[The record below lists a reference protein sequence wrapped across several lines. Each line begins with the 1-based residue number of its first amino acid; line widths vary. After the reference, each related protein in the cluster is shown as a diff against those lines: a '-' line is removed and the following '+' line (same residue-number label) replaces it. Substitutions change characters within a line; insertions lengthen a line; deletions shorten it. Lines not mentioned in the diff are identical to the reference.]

1 MSELDGFEV
10 MPYINQ
16 RTNKGKIAA
25 RDKRIEQ
32 LEGEI
37 GGTRTISIPSLA
49 FNYVDNR
56 LESIGSGG
64 ELYARKR
71 GTHVAHYGT
80 RWHELFGT
88 PERAARTLRDYCFN
102 TASCAECG
110 IGCKSKCFEDYDA
123 LLEWLRGESND

>member
-1 MSELDGFEV
+1 MSELE
-10 MPYINQ
+10 
-16 RTNKGKIAA
+16 
-25 RDKRIEQ
+25 
-32 LEGEI
+32 
-37 GGTRTISIPSLA
+37 GTRTISIPSLA

-88 PERAARTLRDYCFN
+88 PERAARTIINGCGGDCIACLLPTDCPCHDSF
-102 TASCAECG
+102 CADDA
-110 IGCKSKCFEDYDA
+110 DYDV
-123 LLEWLRGESND
+123 LLEWLKGVAE